1 LKDAFGH
8 SQLGGVAPML
18 ANLVQSRLKYKQH
31 WAVADYL
38 QRAARHIASKT
49 DLEQS
54 YAVGKA
60 AVELAAKGMSGV
72 MPTIVRTSSKP
83 YRWKIGVA
91 KLTDVANVE
100 KKMPRDFITADGFHI
115 TAKCRN
121 YLQPLISGEAYPPF
135 ENGLPKYVRLKNVAV
150 RKKTRGDFKP

>member
-1 LKDAFGH
+1 
-8 SQLGGVAPML
+8 M
-18 ANLVQSRLKYKQH
+18 
-31 WAVADYL
+31 ADYL

-60 AVELAAKGMSGV
+60 AVELAVKGMNAV
-72 MPTIVRTSSKP
+72 MPTIVRKSSKP

-91 KLTDVANVE
+91 KLNDVANVE

-121 YLQPLISGEAYPPF
+121 YLAAADRRRGTTRRSRTGCRIRAAEKRGRAEEDCAAHGQ
-135 ENGLPKYVRLKNVAV
+135 AV
-150 RKKTRGDFKP
+150 IGTSRIRAHYE

>member
-1 LKDAFGH
+1 L
-8 SQLGGVAPML
+8 
-18 ANLVQSRLKYKQH
+18 KQH

-60 AVELAAKGMSGV
+60 AVEMAVQGMNSV
-72 MPTIVRTSSKP
+72 MPTIVRASSKP
-83 YRWKIGVA
+83 YRWKIGMA
-91 KLTDVANVE
+91 KLTEVANVE
-100 KKMPRDFITADGFHI
+100 KKMPRDFITPDGFHI

-121 YLQPLISGEAYPPF
+121 YLQPLISGEAFPPF
-135 ENGLPKYVRLKNVAV
+135 ENGLPKYVRLKNAAV
-150 RKKTRGDFKP
+150 RKKTHGEWKP